1 MISLETKENSK
12 SEGIKLTVYG
22 LVSRRTKTERERD
35 RESYAEIKDSEAEID
50 EPNQTLANN
59 NVIYLF
65 NFWDSVYILV

>member
-59 NVIYLF
+59 NIIYLF

>member
-22 LVSRRTKTERERD
+22 LVSCRMKTERERD

-59 NVIYLF
+59 NVIYL
-65 NFWDSVYILV
+65 

>member
-59 NVIYLF
+59 NVIYL
-65 NFWDSVYILV
+65 

>member
-1 MISLETKENSK
+1 MISLETRENSK

-35 RESYAEIKDSEAEID
+35 RESYTEIKDSEAEID

-59 NVIYLF
+59 NVIYL
-65 NFWDSVYILV
+65 